1 MVAGKNT
8 LVIDNFT
15 LIEGDNTPTFPGGPI
30 YIVNPY
36 TPSQQGEISVY
47 VDGGTVFPS
56 FRIGDDEAEY
66 RYQLSNS
73 IYMNEKDNLTYFDI
87 TELMSDNAM
96 LTLRASDAYK
106 IYSSNNKGP
115 TKNMQEWDKFLK
127 NLYSFDG
134 IQLSKNQPYYDE
146 KNKYINIHYQYVQTL
161 RGAAAFATT
170 EYVGIFLD
178 EWFRLALDFDIKTIG
193 WGFAHETGHM
203 LDVPERVFGETSN
216 NMISKFYDASLAGSN
231 SFGIG
236 KDDYYSKKRKY
247 LVRDDQENKL
257 RGCTET
263 NTANCKG
270 YLSHSVLN
278 YLIWWDLESICKG
291 YWGALDNMYRYNN
304 TLPSEIS
311 KEEKMAYFSSLIL
324 KLDLGY
330 YFSRWGLTLSSGKII
345 FDEKNVSSKY
355 NELMNSATSK
365 GLIKNNP
372 KKKFWYVDN
381 NQYLFSGNKICY
393 QDQSKYNI
401 QIEKIT
407 KQGNQYVLT
416 LPKINCAGHLGFE
429 IYENNKLPNIS
440 GGYPLHHSLKS

>member
-1 MVAGKNT
+1 MREYLDRIGELARKSLIYDPFREFSTKSKDKIRLIYQRGDIEKYSRNTLKMAHAGTNRQSMGIYGRSNEKINFYVKVSKSTDPLPRIRFAQYIGSWGKWLSKEYQLVAGKNT

-36 TPSQQGEISVY
+36 TPSEQGEISVY

-66 RYQLSNS
+66 RYQLSNC

-87 TELMSDNAM
+87 TELMSDNVM

-127 NLYSFDG
+127 DLYSFDG
-134 IQLSKNQPYYDE
+134 IQLSNNQPYYDE

-203 LDVPERVFGETSN
+203 LDIPERVFGETSN

-236 KDDYYSKKRKY
+236 KDDYYSKKK
-247 LVRDDQENKL
+247 K
-257 RGCTET
+257 
-263 NTANCKG
+263 
-270 YLSHSVLN
+270 
-278 YLIWWDLESICKG
+278 I
-291 YWGALDNMYRYNN
+291 
-304 TLPSEIS
+304 PS
-311 KEEKMAYFSSLIL
+311 
-324 KLDLGY
+324 
-330 YFSRWGLTLSSGKII
+330 
-345 FDEKNVSSKY
+345 
-355 NELMNSATSK
+355 
-365 GLIKNNP
+365 
-372 KKKFWYVDN
+372 
-381 NQYLFSGNKICY
+381 
-393 QDQSKYNI
+393 
-401 QIEKIT
+401 
-407 KQGNQYVLT
+407 
-416 LPKINCAGHLGFE
+416 
-429 IYENNKLPNIS
+429 
-440 GGYPLHHSLKS
+440 